1 MCKQM
6 FGFKIS
12 IDKTEEY
19 LHNTSS
25 TSETEFSLEEMY
37 IRKSMRSNTKQ
48 YDMAMAVQQFGTE
61 KEEWNS
67 ED

>member
-12 IDKTEEY
+12 IDKAEEY

-25 TSETEFSLEEMY
+25 TSETEFLLEETY
-37 IRKSMRSNTKQ
+37 IRKSMRSNTK
-48 YDMAMAVQQFGTE
+48 
-61 KEEWNS
+61 
-67 ED
+67 

>member
-37 IRKSMRSNTKQ
+37 IRKSMWSNTK
-48 YDMAMAVQQFGTE
+48 
-61 KEEWNS
+61 
-67 ED
+67 